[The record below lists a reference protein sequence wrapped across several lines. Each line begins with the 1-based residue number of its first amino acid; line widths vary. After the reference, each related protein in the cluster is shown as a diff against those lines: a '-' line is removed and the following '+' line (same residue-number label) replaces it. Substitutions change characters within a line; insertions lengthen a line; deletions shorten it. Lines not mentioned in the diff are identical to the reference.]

1 MKDIEFFKHQRLIV
15 LRNRGRIDPE
25 KIEDYI
31 AFDGYEALAK
41 ALTEMTP
48 EEIIAEIKRFGP
60 ARPRRRRLP
69 HRA

>member
-25 KIEDYI
+25 KIEEYI

-48 EEIIAEIKRFGP
+48 AGDHRRDPDVGP
-60 ARPRRRRLP
+60 ARPRRRRIP
-69 HRA
+69 HG